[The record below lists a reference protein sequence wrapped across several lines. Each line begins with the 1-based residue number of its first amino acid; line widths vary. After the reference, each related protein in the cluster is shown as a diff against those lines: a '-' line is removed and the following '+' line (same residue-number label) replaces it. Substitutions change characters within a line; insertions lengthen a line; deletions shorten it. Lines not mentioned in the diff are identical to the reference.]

1 VDVSL
6 GATVAAALP
15 DGFEST
21 TPPSMHS
28 TGGGAFLPEATT
40 AMRER
45 ETAGMTAISET
56 SAPTT
61 HQGILAWVNEIAE
74 LTQPDNIHW
83 CTGSDEEWEQLTAA
97 LEGTGTFTRLNPEI
111 KPNSFH
117 AASDPTDVARVED
130 RTYICSVDE
139 KDCGPTNNWM
149 DPNKMKDLMRG
160 LYAGC
165 MKGRT
170 MYVIPFVMGHL
181 DAEKPMFGVELTD
194 SAYVTVSM
202 RVMARMG
209 TDVLRRIEELA
220 ENGAEDVQWVPA
232 LHSVGKPL
240 AEGEADVAW
249 PCNDTKYIVQF
260 PEERMIWSFGSG
272 YGGNALLGKKCY
284 ALRIAS
290 VMARDEGWMAE
301 HMLILK
307 LTSPA
312 GVTKYIAAAFP
323 SACGKTNLAMLKPTI
338 PGWKVEA
345 IGDDIAWMRI
355 GEDGRLWAVN
365 PEFGFF
371 GVAPGTN
378 EHTNPNAMAT
388 INKGNSVF
396 TNVALTE
403 NGDVW
408 WEGLENTPARATS
421 WKGEPW
427 TPESEEL
434 SSHANSRYC
443 TPIKQCDML
452 AAEYDDPRG
461 VPIDAILFG
470 GRRKT
475 TIPLVTEA
483 RDWTHGTFMGAT
495 LSSETTAAAVGA
507 VGVVRRDPM
516 AMLPFIGYNAGDYFG
531 HWINMGKDNDESK
544 MPRIFYVNWFRRSDD
559 GDFLWPGFGENS
571 RVLKWVIER
580 LEGTAAAVETPI
592 GHVPAPGSLDI
603 DGLDMT
609 EDAIDAALAVD
620 VEEWKAEIPQITEWF
635 EKFGDD
641 LPAVLWT
648 ELDGLKERLGA

>member
-1 VDVSL
+1 M
-6 GATVAAALP
+6 T
-15 DGFEST
+15 
-21 TPPSMHS
+21 
-28 TGGGAFLPEATT
+28 ATT
-40 AMRER
+40 Q
-45 ETAGMTAISET
+45 
-56 SAPTT
+56 APTT
-61 HQGILAWVNEIAE
+61 HEGILNWVNEIAE
-74 LTQPDNIHW
+74 LTQPDDIHW
-83 CTGSDEEWEQLTAA
+83 CTGSDEEWEQLTRA
-97 LEGTGTFTRLNPEI
+97 LESTGTFTRLNPDI

-149 DPNKMKDLMRG
+149 DPNEMKVIMRDL
-160 LYAGC
+160 YKGC

-181 DAEKPMFGVELTD
+181 EAEHPMFGVEITD

-202 RVMARMG
+202 TRDGPHGHRRSCASMEEPDAASCPRCTRSACRSRRV
-209 TDVLRRIEELA
+209 RRT
-220 ENGAEDVQWVPA
+220 
-232 LHSVGKPL
+232 SS
-240 AEGEADVAW
+240 W

-260 PEERMIWSFGSG
+260 PEERMIWSYGSG

-290 VMARDEGWMAE
+290 VMARDEGWLAE

-307 LTSPA
+307 LTSPE
-312 GVTKYIAAAFP
+312 GVKKYIAAAFP
-323 SACGKTNLAMLKPTI
+323 SACGKTNLAMLAPTI
-338 PGWKVEA
+338 PGWKVETL
-345 IGDDIAWMRI
+345 GDDIAWMRV

-365 PEFGFF
+365 PEYGFF

-378 EHTNPNAMAT
+378 EHTNPNAMKT

-396 TNVALTE
+396 TNVALTPE
-403 NGDVW
+403 GDIW
-408 WEGLENTPARATS
+408 WEGLENTPAKATS
-421 WKGEPW
+421 WKGEEW
-427 TPESEEL
+427 TPESDEL

-443 TPIKQCDML
+443 TPIKQCDIL

-475 TIPLVTEA
+475 TIPLVFEA
-483 RDWTHGTFMGAT
+483 RDWTHGTFLGAT

-516 AMLPFIGYNAGDYFG
+516 AMLPFIGYNAGHYFN
-531 HWINMGKDNDESK
+531 HWITVGKENDAAK
-544 MPRIFYVNWFRRSDD
+544 LPKIFYVNWFRRDD
-559 GDFLWPGFGENS
+559 EGGFLWPGFGENS
-571 RVLKWVIER
+571 RVLKWIVERIE
-580 LEGTAAAVETPI
+580 GQVAAVETPI
-592 GHVPAPGSLDI
+592 GHVPAPGTLDVE
-603 DGLDMT
+603 GLDMT
-609 EDAIDAALAVD
+609 PEAIEAALAVD
-620 VEEWKAEIPQITEWF
+620 SEEWKAEIPQIQEWF

-648 ELDGLKERLGA
+648 ELDGLKARLGV